1 MGRPPLFRMETEMT
15 YLSIRS
21 ARSLLAATFIAAA
34 PIGAQA
40 GTYNLTVDNVKIDT
54 GDFVKDG
61 IGYNGASPG
70 PVLRFKEGEEVTI
83 NVKNNLD
90 ETTSIHWHGLIL
102 PYQQD
107 GVPTISYDGIKAGE
121 TFTYNFPIVQ
131 SGTYWFHS
139 HSGFQEP
146 DGAYGAIVIEPK
158 GREPFRYDREYVVQ
172 LTDKHLHSGARIMR
186 NLKMMPDYYNRK
198 QRTAGDFFADVS
210 KKGLGATLSDRSD
223 WGDMRMMPTDIE
235 DVQGFTPLING
246 KGPKQN
252 WTGIFKPG
260 ERVRLRFINSSA
272 MTYFDIRIP
281 GLKMT
286 VVNADGNNVRPVT
299 VDEFRIAV
307 AETYDVIVR
316 PREDKAYTVFAET
329 MGRSAYG
336 RGTLAPRPGMTAA
349 VPKLR
354 EGPLLTMADMGM
366 SHEGMDHGSMKGMSD
381 KGMKGMDHSS
391 MKPKPSSTVKPMDH
405 GSMKGMGQG
414 AAKPMDHSAMK
425 GMNHGAPKPM
435 PQGSM
440 KGMDHSAHGGMPGMG
455 GEKTD
460 PFYAAGSGLAPKA
473 ANGGKFLSYADLK
486 AQKPLYKHRAATRE
500 IEIRITGNMERYI
513 WSLND
518 VKYGDAEPIRL
529 KYGERVRFKFVNET
543 MMTHPM
549 HLHGMWSILDTGAKK
564 WNPIKH
570 VVSVS
575 PGTTVYMET
584 EVDAPGQW
592 AFHCHLS
599 YHAAAGMF
607 RKVIVEGGPKQAAD
621 AGLGAAK

>member
-1 MGRPPLFRMETEMT
+1 MKSLVNHT
-15 YLSIRS
+15 
-21 ARSLLAATFIAAA
+21 ARGLLAAAFLTASAV
-34 PIGAQA
+34 GAQA
-40 GTYNLTVDNVKIDT
+40 GIYNLTVDRVKIDT
-54 GDFVKDG
+54 GEFVKDG

-70 PVLRFKEGEEVTI
+70 PVLRFKEGEDVTI
-83 NVKNNLD
+83 NVTNNLR

-139 HSGFQEP
+139 HSGLQEP

-158 GREPFRYDREYVVQ
+158 DREPFRYDREYVVQ
-172 LTDKHLHSGARIMR
+172 LTDKHPHSGARIMR
-186 NLKMMPDYYNRK
+186 NLKMMPDYYNRM
-198 QRTAGDFFADVS
+198 QRTAGDFFSDVS
-210 KKGLGATLSDRSD
+210 KKGLGATLSDRGD

-246 KGPKQN
+246 KGPSQN

-286 VVNADGNNVRPVT
+286 VVSADGNNVRPVT

-329 MGRSAYG
+329 MGRSAYA
-336 RGTLAPRPGMTAA
+336 RGTLAPRPGMTAE

-354 EGPLLTMADMGM
+354 KGPLLTMADMGM
-366 SHEGMDHGSMKGMSD
+366 AHEGMDHGSMKGMSD
-381 KGMKGMDHSS
+381 KGMAGMDHSA
-391 MKPKPSSTVKPMDH
+391 MKGVGATPAKPMDH
-405 GSMKGMGQG
+405 GSMKG
-414 AAKPMDHSAMK
+414 MDHSAMK
-425 GMNHGAPKPM
+425 GMNHGTAKPM
-435 PQGSM
+435 PKDSMKGMDHSAMKPAAKNPM
-440 KGMDHSAHGGMPGMG
+440 KGMDHSAHGGMAGMNAAK
-455 GEKTD
+455 KTD

-486 AQKPLYKHRAATRE
+486 AQKPLYKLRPPTRE

-607 RKVIVEGGPKQAAD
+607 RKVIVEGGPKQAAS
-621 AGLGAAK
+621 AGYQGETK